1 MDKNKPN
8 QKTKKKE
15 KKPGKIG
22 TFLKETKSEIKKV
35 TWPTFAKV
43 VAQTGVVLAV
53 VVVFMLVLFGIDSG
67 LGALLKLITG

>member
-22 TFLKETKSEIKKV
+22 AFLKETKSEIKKV

>member
-8 QKTKKKE
+8 QKTKKTE
-15 KKPGKIG
+15 KKPSKIG
-22 TFLKETKSEIKKV
+22 TFLRETKSEVKKV

-53 VVVFMLVLFGIDSG
+53 VVIFMVVLFGIDLG
-67 LGALLKLITG
+67 LGELLKLVTG